1 MEESTNNTRV
11 RDIWIQLST
20 TAGCFALYVIIAFLN
35 LFVLIW
41 ELAVGSKHWGVIAVE
56 FLINIVLL
64 VEVVVGIVIFQADY
78 FRDWTK
84 LMDFVVTLLCIIF
97 FALFLYEDSRQED
110 AALTV
115 MDSLLLIF
123 RYVFQGIR
131 LTILIIR
138 SRNKGKFFTQDDV
151 DFNRAFETDRG
162 YGEGAD
168 HSSSQTVQLVDML
181 TETKRKNLEPTPLG
195 PDNDRNRL
203 IEVPPPG
210 HEDEDDEEENDHI
223 AALR

>member
-1 MEESTNNTRV
+1 MT
-11 RDIWIQLST
+11 
-20 TAGCFALYVIIAFLN
+20 
-35 LFVLIW
+35 
-41 ELAVGSKHWGVIAVE
+41 VE

-64 VEVVVGIVIFQADY
+64 AEVVVGIIIFQADY

-84 LMDFVVTLLCIIF
+84 LMDFVVTVLCIIF
-97 FALFLYEDSRQED
+97 FALFLYEDSRRED
-110 AALTV
+110 AALSV

-138 SRNKGKFFTQDDV
+138 SRNKGKFFTQEDV
-151 DFNRAFETDRG
+151 DFNRAFEADRG

-168 HSSSQTVQLVDML
+168 HSLPRTVQLVDML
-181 TETKRKNLEPTPLG
+181 TGTKSKGLEPSPIG
-195 PDNDRNRL
+195 PETDTDRNRL
-203 IEVPPPG
+203 IEVAPPG
-210 HEDEDDEEENDHI
+210 HEEEDDEEENDHI